1 VFGRGAVGGLGIGVV
16 TFNRPS
22 RLKQTLEAVARHAV
36 MPYHG
41 IVADDGSSDE
51 THAWL
56 IEAGIPF
63 VTGSNRGV
71 AWNKNRA
78 LFYLGVVLACDWV
91 IILEDD
97 CSPILDGWEL
107 PIVAAI
113 ERYGH
118 IGCIDREADMRDLR
132 HVPPA
137 TPSRPYACS
146 EMSAQCN
153 GYSREA
159 LNVVGFM
166 DSRFGR
172 YGHEH
177 VEHTARLIRA
187 GYGGEVNQNGQQWY
201 VIDAGIKMH
210 PEPSWG
216 SSASISQNAVVAANI
231 AGDPIHRWP
240 WTNDEDMREFR
251 REQHNVTPRSVS
263 GFPFTKGTGS

>member
-1 VFGRGAVGGLGIGVV
+1 MFGRGATGGLGIAVV
-16 TFNRPS
+16 TFNRLS
-22 RLKQTLEAVARHAV
+22 RFKSTLEAVARHTIT
-36 MPYHG
+36 PYQG
-41 IVADDGSSDE
+41 IVADDGSSDG
-51 THAWL
+51 THDWL
-56 IEAGIPF
+56 IDNRIPF
-63 VTGSNRGV
+63 VSGTNKGV
-71 AWNKNRA
+71 AWNKNRG
-78 LFYLGVVLACDWV
+78 LYYLGVVLACDWV

-97 CSPILDGWEL
+97 CSPKVDGWEL
-107 PIVAAI
+107 PIIAAT
-113 ERYGH
+113 ERHGH

-137 TPSRPYACS
+137 TPSHPYACS

-187 GYGGEVNQNGQQWY
+187 GYGGEVNSHGQQWY
-201 VIDAGIKMH
+201 VIDAGITMH

-216 SSASISQNAVVAANI
+216 SRGAIVENAAIAASI
-231 AGDPIHRWP
+231 AGEPVHRWP
-240 WTNDEDMREFR
+240 WTDDEGMREFR
-251 REQHNVTPRSVS
+251 REQQSVTPGKVGR
-263 GFPFTKGTGS
+263 FPS